1 MTVCGRAWR
10 NCWRSKMGGRIG
22 TENPSATSNFQNTMK
37 KHHGQSILDL
47 VPELMNPNEPSTVTA
62 GQFVGLDLWTI
73 PRRHPFILSD
83 VCAPTG
89 VMIKRTSKAFR
100 SDWSTIALP
109 MPLAA
114 FDLRRGAETA
124 LYGAAKV
131 CRKAGFRI
139 TYYRRKGY
147 IVVWTPLSR
156 KGDITIERLNAA
168 FTALWTEA
176 LKLSMESAKAFTVL
190 KETEGTEK

>member
-1 MTVCGRAWR
+1 
-10 NCWRSKMGGRIG
+10 
-22 TENPSATSNFQNTMK
+22 MK
-37 KHHGQSILDL
+37 KYHGQSILAL
-47 VPELMNPNEPSTVTA
+47 VPDLMNPNEPSTVTA

-114 FDLRRGAETA
+114 FDLRRVAETA
-124 LYGAAKV
+124 MYAAAKV
-131 CRKAGFRI
+131 CRKAGI
-139 TYYRRKGY
+139 KVTYNRRKRD
-147 IVVWTPLSR
+147 VSVWTPLSR
-156 KGDITIERLNAA
+156 KGDTTIERLNAA
-168 FTALWTEA
+168 FAALWREA
-176 LKLSMESAKAFTVL
+176 LKLIIESGTAFSEL
-190 KETEGTEK
+190 KETKTKAK

>member
-1 MTVCGRAWR
+1 
-10 NCWRSKMGGRIG
+10 
-22 TENPSATSNFQNTMK
+22 MK
-37 KHHGQSILDL
+37 KYHGQSILDL
-47 VPELMNPNEPSTVTA
+47 VPDLMNPNEPSTVTA

-109 MPLAA
+109 IPLAA
-114 FDLRRGAETA
+114 GDLRRVAEAA
-124 LYGAAKV
+124 LFGAAKV
-131 CRKAGFRI
+131 CRKSGFRI
-139 TYYRRKGY
+139 TYNRRKGY
-147 IVVWTPLSR
+147 IVVWIPLSR

-168 FTALWTEA
+168 FTALWSEA
-176 LKLSMESAKAFTVL
+176 RKLCMESGNAFTL
-190 KETEGTEK
+190 RKETKTEEDD